1 MVLLYLVISPL
12 FSYCAMDVRKKPGIC
27 HSFNYL
33 AVHVLPGNVLVMLT
47 NYIIKAGFKY
57 LNGNTWTM
65 WVHYVVKLHFSASP
79 ESAEV
84 LYLPQGA
91 E

>member
-12 FSYCAMDVRKKPGIC
+12 FGYCAMDVRKKPGIAAPLITWLHMC
-27 HSFNYL
+27 CL
-33 AVHVLPGNVLVMLT
+33 AMLT

-65 WVHYVVKLHFSASP
+65 WVHYVVKLHCSASP